1 MPNYLVRFV
10 QMHESFRTAELKA
23 LAKIAGVDLEV
34 LKYDEDVDEKIS
46 VSAQIVHPSV
56 MRAKS
61 SPLTM
66 HLFSFGS
73 KIELDLFLVS

>member
-34 LKYDEDVDEKIS
+34 LKYDEDVGEKIS
-46 VSAQIVHPSV
+46 VSAQIVQPSV

-61 SPLTM
+61 PLTM
-66 HLFSFGS
+66 YLFSFGS
-73 KIELDLFLVS
+73 NSELDLFLVS